1 MKNQEKHK
9 KISTSLVSRSELAG
23 SLRERGRERELDF
36 GFKDFKCLNLDDY
49 NNRAIF
55 EETKMKAII

>member
-1 MKNQEKHK
+1 M
-9 KISTSLVSRSELAG
+9 AG
-23 SLRERGRERELDF
+23 LNLMWSQYQRELDF